1 MDEQRLIDIETKLA
15 YQEDLLLTLNEI
27 VATQQQQIDQL
38 EQVCRSLIGHI
49 KDMSYQLRDQRGTE
63 HELPPHY

>member
-1 MDEQRLIDIETKLA
+1 MNEQRLIDIETKLA

-27 VATQQQQIDQL
+27 VASQQQQIDQL

-49 KDMSYQLRDQRGTE
+49 KDMSYQLRDQRSPE
-63 HELPPHY
+63 HEPPPHY